1 MIVYDTTVSERYAQA
16 LFNVGKRQ
24 DILNSIKD
32 DAEQL
37 LKLLKSGS
45 KLAVFLEGPQFPT
58 EDKLAMVEKLFAGK
72 VDRVVSQLLVM
83 LINKGRIEYARPIFT
98 RFIEL
103 AEADQ
108 GLRQA
113 EVATAVELTDEQ
125 KNRMQQG
132 LESYTSS
139 RLRLRYR
146 VEPKLIAGVRFTMGD
161 LLIDD
166 SVKGKL
172 EKLRF
177 QLEGAIRP
185 Q

>member
-1 MIVYDTTVSERYAQA
+1 VIVYNTTVSERYAQA

-24 DILNSIKD
+24 GTLRSIMD

-37 LKLLKSGS
+37 LILLKKDS

-58 EDKLAMVEKLFAGK
+58 EDKLAMVDKLFAGK
-72 VDRVVSQLLVM
+72 VDAVVTQLLVM
-83 LINKGRIEYARPIFT
+83 LIKKGRIEYARPIFT

-108 GLRQA
+108 GLHQA
-113 EVATAVELTDEQ
+113 EVATATDLTDDQ
-125 KNRMQQG
+125 KARIQQG
-132 LESYTSS
+132 LEAFTKS

-146 VEPKLIAGVRFTMGD
+146 VEPNLIAGVKFIMGD

-166 SVKGKL
+166 TVKGKL

-177 QLEGAIRP
+177 QLEGAVRP
-185 Q
+185 R